1 MNRRPGDPVRRRL
14 RAVLPVRAGGLP
26 GPGLLHREVE
36 HTPSARLARYG
47 GTVAALLLVTVA
59 FVPVREQI
67 GLLNIGLVYLTV
79 VIGVTLLAGRW
90 AGILASFLGFML
102 FNFFLVPPYLTF
114 FVTEVQNILALVV
127 FLGVSLLLSRLISD
141 AREQARLAQ
150 RRAEDV
156 SRLYELSRALSG
168 ADRLDEVV
176 PAIARQVRAVFD
188 VQQCWILRPG
198 PDQQL
203 QFPVG
208 GGAGGRALTRDE
220 QALAEWV
227 FAHGTEAGRGAV
239 PTPPGARPATR
250 GVAFVPL
257 RAGRRVLGVLG
268 VADLPGGR
276 PLAPA
281 EHTVLGTFADQT
293 AAALERLTLLQEA
306 QRAEV
311 LARADELKSALI
323 STVSHELRTPLAS
336 IIAAVTSLLEP
347 GMQWEAAT
355 RREFLHSIYDEAQ
368 RLNHL
373 VGNLLDMS
381 RIESGALRPAQD
393 WYGLDEVITAVTRR
407 LEAQLAPYRVTVDVE
422 KGLPLL
428 LLDFTQIDQVL
439 TNLLENAVRYT
450 PPGTAIQIT
459 ARRRGQDIVVSVAD
473 SGPGVP
479 PENLPRL
486 FDKFYRIE
494 GRSRPQGM
502 GLGLAISKG
511 LIEAHGGR
519 ITAHNGP
526 EGGLQITFT
535 LPVPPAVGTRRV
547 PALAQSGS

>member
-1 MNRRPGDPVRRRL
+1 
-14 RAVLPVRAGGLP
+14 
-26 GPGLLHREVE
+26 
-36 HTPSARLARYG
+36 
-47 GTVAALLLVTVA
+47 
-59 FVPVREQI
+59 
-67 GLLNIGLVYLTV
+67 
-79 VIGVTLLAGRW
+79 
-90 AGILASFLGFML
+90 
-102 FNFFLVPPYLTF
+102 
-114 FVTEVQNILALVV
+114 
-127 FLGVSLLLSRLISD
+127 
-141 AREQARLAQ
+141 
-150 RRAEDV
+150 
-156 SRLYELSRALSG
+156 
-168 ADRLDEVV
+168 
-176 PAIARQVRAVFD
+176 
-188 VQQCWILRPG
+188 
-198 PDQQL
+198 
-203 QFPVG
+203 
-208 GGAGGRALTRDE
+208 
-220 QALAEWV
+220 
-227 FAHGTEAGRGAV
+227 
-239 PTPPGARPATR
+239 
-250 GVAFVPL
+250 
-257 RAGRRVLGVLG
+257 
-268 VADLPGGR
+268 
-276 PLAPA
+276 
-281 EHTVLGTFADQT
+281 
-293 AAALERLTLLQEA
+293 
-306 QRAEV
+306 
-311 LARADELKSALI
+311 LKSVLI

-450 PPGTAIQIT
+450 PPGTAIRIT
-459 ARRRGQDIVVSVAD
+459 ARRQGQAIVVSVAD

-486 FDKFYRIE
+486 FVKFYRIE

-535 LPVPPAVGTRRV
+535 LPVPPAVDTRRV